1 MLISTVFLGLL
12 TGLAFYP
19 AVVVWVGRFIPH
31 KSGVEASAP
40 ALGRW
45 RQRLRKSQHRLRD
58 GVRFYLSYLI

>member
-31 KSGVEASAP
+31 KSGVEASAGP
-40 ALGRW
+40 RAVAPEAT
-45 RQRLRKSQHRLRD
+45 QEST
-58 GVRFYLSYLI
+58 SSA

>member
-31 KSGVEASAP
+31 KSGVEASAGP
-40 ALGRW
+40 RAAAPEAAT
-45 RQRLRKSQHRLRD
+45 QEST
-58 GVRFYLSYLI
+58 SSA